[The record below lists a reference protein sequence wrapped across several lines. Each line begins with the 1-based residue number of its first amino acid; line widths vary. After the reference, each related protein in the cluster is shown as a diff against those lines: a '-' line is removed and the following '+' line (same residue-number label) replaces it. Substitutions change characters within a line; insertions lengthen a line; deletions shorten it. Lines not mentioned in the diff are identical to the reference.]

1 MVECVRGGDGGLSTS
16 GLILKFSG
24 FSGKEANLT
33 FLQLFRI
40 LRTPFG
46 DDGLFEG
53 VDGGV
58 EGRAAAGAGPGG
70 EHGEGA
76 QLWRGF
82 AMLDE
87 VRLSAAERRFDAVG
101 GVSSRRESS
110 EREERP
116 ILPIICSG

>member
-1 MVECVRGGDGGLSTS
+1 MVDCARGGDGGLSTS

-33 FLQLFRI
+33 FLQLFRM

-46 DDGLFEG
+46 EDGLFGG

-58 EGRAAAGAGPGG
+58 EGRAAAGTGLGG
-70 EHGEGA
+70 EQGEVA
-76 QLWRGF
+76 QFWRVI

-87 VRLSAAERRFDAVG
+87 VRLLAAERRFEG

-110 EREERP
+110 E
-116 ILPIICSG
+116 